1 MRIIEHDLD
10 SLRRIIRELQHENDN
25 LKALLLENNIPFD
38 DRNVMEE
45 EHLLDVYDE
54 DQGARM
60 LAVNPTEAM
69 AKVFYSY
76 FWGRTDVYARRGK
89 NGGYFPQCAGRWDN
103 PSCPKRTDAKVFC
116 DEDCRFKSWKPMELW
131 MILQH

>member
-10 SLRRIIRELQHENDN
+10 SLRKIVRELQHENDN

-45 EHLLDVYDE
+45 QNLLDVYDE
-54 DQGARM
+54 DQGARI

-76 FWGRTDVYARRGK
+76 
-89 NGGYFPQCAGRWDN
+89 
-103 PSCPKRTDAKVFC
+103 
-116 DEDCRFKSWKPMELW
+116 
-131 MILQH
+131 